1 MLVCNAASQGLVES
15 HDSSMTA
22 QLSTHTRTPLAHAFH
37 AQAEP
42 HYHTCSG
49 AHQPHTI
56 LHSHA
61 CTHAEESSRT
71 TAASTRFTHSKQS
84 VQAVRHHPRMF
95 SQPLS
100 VAAPHTAPCQHVCLS
115 LCVNAPPSA
124 APNPTCT
131 RPHTPP
137 PFRAAPLAQH
147 STALANQPATPH
159 RASRV
164 LRPSSSSLA
173 TSGALCPAAM
183 GATTPP
189 SPYAPYCA

>member
-1 MLVCNAASQGLVES
+1 VES

-22 QLSTHTRTPLAHAFH
+22 QLSTHTRTPLAHTFH

-42 HYHTCSG
+42 HNHTCSD
-49 AHQPHTI
+49 AHQLHTI

-61 CTHAEESSRT
+61 CTLAHTLKNQAAQQQPQPASRT
-71 TAASTRFTHSKQS
+71 QNNRYKQCAITHACS
-84 VQAVRHHPRMF
+84 VSPCQW
-95 SQPLS
+95 QPLIQHP
-100 VAAPHTAPCQHVCLS
+100 ANTPHVCLS

-147 STALANQPATPH
+147 STAQ
-159 RASRV
+159 R
-164 LRPSSSSLA
+164 
-173 TSGALCPAAM
+173 
-183 GATTPP
+183 
-189 SPYAPYCA
+189 

>member
-1 MLVCNAASQGLVES
+1 
-15 HDSSMTA
+15 MTA
-22 QLSTHTRTPLAHAFH
+22 QLSTHTDT
-37 AQAEP
+37 
-42 HYHTCSG
+42 TCSHFPRTSR
-49 AHQPHTI
+49 AAQPYMLRRTSTAYNSPQPC
-56 LHSHA
+56 LHA

-71 TAASTRFTHSKQS
+71 TAASTRFMHSKRYKQCAITHACS
-84 VQAVRHHPRMF
+84 V
-95 SQPLS
+95 S
-100 VAAPHTAPCQHVCLS
+100 PCQWQLLIQHPANTSHVCLS

-164 LRPSSSSLA
+164 LRPSSSSSSLA